1 MEKISH
7 MSRPFRS
14 LIALICLATLTG
26 CGQKPEAPRS
36 SAATPPAAR
45 PDAQNVG
52 VAPPT
57 ATPTTRPA
65 QETAFI
71 RECLAV
77 GLRPTLLLELESK
90 AIAEAQGQ
98 AKAGG
103 PTKAQLKDLRDSF
116 SAAAAKLNEMA
127 ASPEAGRK
135 APLAQLL
142 ADTRAKQAANC
153 SRLPDDLLHGEG
165 VGLMML
171 EFIKI
176 TAQAPNQQE
185 ADRRAGEHFK
195 QNWPNLVNL
204 PVQQK
209 AALDEILKTEQEFQ
223 RVVIGLNKDPEF
235 KIIQREAIAEVVR
248 GLEARARKTAG
259 AMNAERL
266 YGTLLGTVFPQRPW
280 TIEQGELVS
289 LTITGQK
296 VVGHCIVSKIHLDV
310 RGRNTGK
317 NASFDLNVVHRTYAD
332 GRPAVLQVIGR

>member
-1 MEKISH
+1 MLGV
-7 MSRPFRS
+7 
-14 LIALICLATLTG
+14 LIALGGCHKESKSATS
-26 CGQKPEAPRS
+26 P
-36 SAATPPAAR
+36 ATPKAS
-45 PDAQNVG
+45 V
-52 VAPPT
+52 
-57 ATPTTRPA
+57 ATPAVTQTTRPA

-103 PTKAQLKDLRDSF
+103 PTKAQLKDLGDSF

-176 TAQAPNQQE
+176 TALAPNQQE

-195 QNWPNLVNL
+195 QNWPSLINL

-248 GLEARARKTAG
+248 GLEARAKKTATLMTPARFYETLIG
-259 AMNAERL
+259 HQFRPNAGKLEAGEMVKL
-266 YGTLLGTVFPQRPW
+266 V
-280 TIEQGELVS
+280 IKEQK
-289 LTITGQK
+289 I
-296 VVGHCIVSKIHLDV
+296 VGHCIVSVIHLDL
-310 RGRNTGK
+310 RGNRSGQT
-317 NASFDLNVVHRTYAD
+317 ASLKLSVVHKTYAD
-332 GRPAVLQVIGR
+332 GRPARLQIVEN

>member
-1 MEKISH
+1 MLGV
-7 MSRPFRS
+7 
-14 LIALICLATLTG
+14 LIALGGCHKESKSATS
-26 CGQKPEAPRS
+26 P
-36 SAATPPAAR
+36 ATPKAS
-45 PDAQNVG
+45 V
-52 VAPPT
+52 
-57 ATPTTRPA
+57 ATPAVTQTTRPA

-176 TAQAPNQQE
+176 TALAPNQQE

-248 GLEARARKTAG
+248 GLEARAKKTATLMTPARFYETLIG
-259 AMNAERL
+259 HQFRPNAGKLEAGEMVKL
-266 YGTLLGTVFPQRPW
+266 V
-280 TIEQGELVS
+280 IKEQK
-289 LTITGQK
+289 I
-296 VVGHCIVSKIHLDV
+296 VGHCIVSVIHLDL
-310 RGRNTGK
+310 RGNRSGQT
-317 NASFDLNVVHRTYAD
+317 ASLKLSVVHKTYAD
-332 GRPAVLQVIGR
+332 GRPARLQIVEN

>member
-1 MEKISH
+1 MLGV
-7 MSRPFRS
+7 
-14 LIALICLATLTG
+14 LIALGGCHKESKSATS
-26 CGQKPEAPRS
+26 P
-36 SAATPPAAR
+36 ATPKAS
-45 PDAQNVG
+45 V
-52 VAPPT
+52 
-57 ATPTTRPA
+57 ATPAVTQTTRPA

-103 PTKAQLKDLRDSF
+103 PTKAQLKDLGDSF

-176 TAQAPNQQE
+176 TALAPNQQE

-248 GLEARARKTAG
+248 GLEARAKKTATLMTPARFYETLIG
-259 AMNAERL
+259 HQFRPNAGKLEAGEMVKL
-266 YGTLLGTVFPQRPW
+266 V
-280 TIEQGELVS
+280 IKEQK
-289 LTITGQK
+289 I
-296 VVGHCIVSKIHLDV
+296 VGHCIVSVIHLDL
-310 RGRNTGK
+310 RGNRSGQT
-317 NASFDLNVVHRTYAD
+317 ASLKLSVVHKTYAD
-332 GRPAVLQVIGR
+332 GRPARLQIVEN

>member
-1 MEKISH
+1 MLGV
-7 MSRPFRS
+7 
-14 LIALICLATLTG
+14 LIALGGCHKESKSATS
-26 CGQKPEAPRS
+26 P
-36 SAATPPAAR
+36 ATPKAS
-45 PDAQNVG
+45 V
-52 VAPPT
+52 
-57 ATPTTRPA
+57 ATPAVTQTTRPA

-176 TAQAPNQQE
+176 AALAPNQQE

-195 QNWPNLVNL
+195 QNWPNLINL

-209 AALDEILKTEQEFQ
+209 AALDEILKTEQQ
-223 RVVIGLNKDPEF
+223 LQQVVIELNKDAEL
-235 KIIQREAIAEVVR
+235 KSVQKAAIADVIKELETR
-248 GLEARARKTAG
+248 AQRAANALTPERFYETLIGHQFRPNAGRLEAG
-259 AMNAERL
+259 EMVN
-266 YGTLLGTVFPQRPW
+266 LL
-280 TIEQGELVS
+280 IKEQN
-289 LTITGQK
+289 I
-296 VVGHCIVSKIHLDV
+296 VGHCIVSVIRLDL
-310 RGRNTGK
+310 RGNRSGQT
-317 NASFDLNVVHRTYAD
+317 ASLKLSVVHKTYAD
-332 GRPAVLQVIGR
+332 GRLVRLQIVVN

>member
-1 MEKISH
+1 MSH
-7 MSRPFRS
+7 PLLP
-14 LIALICLATLTG
+14 LIVLGALVVLGG
-26 CGQKPEAPRS
+26 CSKEPAPGP
-36 SAATPPAAR
+36 TPVKPPAA
-45 PDAQNVG
+45 AASQV
-52 VAPPT
+52 T
-57 ATPTTRPA
+57 QTTRPA

-77 GLRPTLLLELESK
+77 GLRPTILLELESK

-98 AKAGG
+98 AKASG

-135 APLAQLL
+135 APLAKLL

-195 QNWPNLVNL
+195 QNWPNLFNL
-204 PVQQK
+204 PAQQK
-209 AALDEILKTEQEFQ
+209 AALDEILKTEQELQ
-223 RVVIGLNKDPEF
+223 QVIIGLNKDPEL
-235 KIIQREAIAEVVR
+235 KVIQREAVAEVVR
-248 GLEARARKTAG
+248 GLEARAKKTAA
-259 AMNAERL
+259 AMNAERH

-280 TIEQGELVS
+280 TIENGELVS

-296 VVGHCIVSKIHLDV
+296 VVGHCIVSKIHLAV
-310 RGRNTGK
+310 RGRNSGQ

-332 GRPAVLQVIGR
+332 GRPAVLQVFER

>member
-1 MEKISH
+1 MSH
-7 MSRPFRS
+7 NRRS
-14 LIALICLATLTG
+14 LIAFIFLAALTG
-26 CGQKPEAPRS
+26 CGQKPDATR
-36 SAATPPAAR
+36 SAAATQPAAR
-45 PDAQNVG
+45 PDAQNAV

-57 ATPTTRPA
+57 VTPTTRPA

-90 AIAEAQGQ
+90 ALAEAQGQ
-98 AKAGG
+98 VKAGG

-135 APLAQLL
+135 APLAKLL

-165 VGLMML
+165 VGRMML
-171 EFIKI
+171 EFINI

-185 ADRRAGEHFK
+185 ADRRAGEHFR
-195 QNWPNLVNL
+195 QNWPDLFNL

-209 AALDEILKTEQEFQ
+209 AALDEILKTEQDFQ
-223 RVVIGLNKDPEF
+223 QVVIGLNNDPEL
-235 KIIQREAIAEVVR
+235 KVIQQEAIAEVVR
-248 GLEARARKTAG
+248 GLEARAKKIAA
-259 AMNAERL
+259 AMDAERH

-280 TIEQGELVS
+280 TIENGELVS

-296 VVGHCIVSKIHLDV
+296 IVGHCIVSKIRLAV
-310 RGRNTGK
+310 RGRSSGQ
-317 NASFDLNVVHRTYAD
+317 NASFDLSVVHRTYAD
-332 GRPAVLQVIGR
+332 GRPAVLQVIER

>member
-1 MEKISH
+1 MLGV
-7 MSRPFRS
+7 
-14 LIALICLATLTG
+14 LIALGGCHKESKSATS
-26 CGQKPEAPRS
+26 P
-36 SAATPPAAR
+36 ATPKAS
-45 PDAQNVG
+45 V
-52 VAPPT
+52 
-57 ATPTTRPA
+57 ATPAVTQTTRPA

-176 TAQAPNQQE
+176 AALAPNQQE

-195 QNWPNLVNL
+195 QNWPNLINL

-209 AALDEILKTEQEFQ
+209 AALDEILKTEQQ
-223 RVVIGLNKDPEF
+223 LQQVVIELNKDAEL
-235 KIIQREAIAEVVR
+235 KSVQKAAIADVIKELETR
-248 GLEARARKTAG
+248 AQRAANALTPERFYETLIGHQFRPNAGRLEAG
-259 AMNAERL
+259 EMVN
-266 YGTLLGTVFPQRPW
+266 LL
-280 TIEQGELVS
+280 IKEQN
-289 LTITGQK
+289 I
-296 VVGHCIVSKIHLDV
+296 VGHCIVSVIRLDL
-310 RGRNTGK
+310 RGNRSGQT
-317 NASFDLNVVHRTYAD
+317 ASLKLSVVHKTYAD
-332 GRPAVLQVIGR
+332 GRPVRLQIVVN

>member
-1 MEKISH
+1 

-65 QETAFI
+65 QETAVI

-171 EFIKI
+171 EFIII

-195 QNWPNLVNL
+195 QNWPELVNL
-204 PVQQK
+204 PVQQR
-209 AALDEILKTEQEFQ
+209 AALDDILKTEKEMCG
-223 RVVIGLNKDPEF
+223 IILSLDKDPEF
-235 KIIQREAIAEVVR
+235 KPIQREAVSTVIRELETRASRTAASMTSE
-248 GLEARARKTAG
+248 GLYA
-259 AMNAERL
+259 
-266 YGTLLGTVFPQRPW
+266 TLLGAGLPQRPW
-280 TIEQGELVS
+280 TFEAGEMVKLV
-289 LTITGQK
+289 IIDQK
-296 VVGHCIVSKIHLDV
+296 IIGHCVLSKIQLDV
-310 RGRNTGK
+310 RGRNSGK
-317 NASFDLNVVHRTYAD
+317 AVSFSLAVVHKTYAD
-332 GRPAVLQVIGR
+332 GRPSLMQVVER

>member
-1 MEKISH
+1 MSH
-7 MSRPFRS
+7 TCRS
-14 LIALICLATLTG
+14 LIAFTCLATLAG
-26 CGQKPEAPRS
+26 CGQKPEATRS
-36 SAATPPAAR
+36 AAATPPAAR
-45 PDAQNVG
+45 PDAPKAV
-52 VAPPT
+52 VATPT

-77 GLRPTLLLELESK
+77 GLRPTILLELESK

-98 AKAGG
+98 AKASG

-116 SAAAAKLNEMA
+116 SASASRLNEMA
-127 ASPEAGRK
+127 ASPAAGRK

-195 QNWPNLVNL
+195 QKWPDLFNL
-204 PVQQK
+204 PTQQK

-223 RVVIGLNKDPEF
+223 QVVIGLNNDPEL
-235 KIIQREAIAEVVR
+235 KVIQLEAITEVVR
-248 GLEARARKTAG
+248 GLEARAKKTAA
-259 AMNAERL
+259 AMNAERH

-280 TIEQGELVS
+280 TIENGELVS

-296 VVGHCIVSKIHLDV
+296 VVGHCIVSKIHLAV
-310 RGRNTGK
+310 RGRNSGQ

-332 GRPAVLQVIGR
+332 GRPAVLQVFER